1 VPTATYLQ
9 QLKYYTNQGIKM
21 GTTPEGKVKKK
32 VKDFLDRLG
41 VYHFSPPGMGLGR
54 AGIPDI
60 IACHRGRFIAIECK
74 AGNNQPTALQA
85 RELDH
90 IVRAG
95 GLAFVVRESNVDKLE
110 ELIWTQM

>member
-1 VPTATYLQ
+1 MA
-9 QLKYYTNQGIKM
+9 M
-21 GTTPEGKVKKK
+21 TPEAKVKKQ
-32 VKDFLDRLG
+32 VKKILDEYG
-41 VYHFSPPGMGLGR
+41 VWHFSPPGMGLGR

-74 AGNNQPTALQA
+74 AGDNQPTALQA

>member
-1 VPTATYLQ
+1 
-9 QLKYYTNQGIKM
+9 M

-32 VKDFLDRLG
+32 VKDFLDKLG
-41 VYHFSPPGMGLGR
+41 IYHFSPPGMGLGR

>member
-1 VPTATYLQ
+1 
-9 QLKYYTNQGIKM
+9 M

-74 AGNNQPTALQA
+74 AGDNQPTALQS
-85 RELDH
+85 RELEA
-90 IVRAG
+90 ITNAG
-95 GLAFVVRESNVDKLE
+95 GLAFVVRESNLDRLKDLV
-110 ELIWTQM
+110 WMRMN